1 MIVSDIITR
10 ASVLFNDIEYI
21 RVPKEMYIKFLD
33 DALLQLVLARPDS
46 HTKIT
51 TQKLTQGPRQSIPEE
66 GIALVGV
73 HSNKKIADG
82 VESYYRPV
90 FQVHK
95 KDLDYFSDWLEPP
108 QLSHDYIND
117 FAFDGIT
124 QNTFWVSPPV
134 KDSDVY
140 VEIEYSTRVPALNST
155 VSIAETQTIDI
166 QDIFTNPIVHYLLY
180 ELYSTDSTSANDKEI
195 AASYLSSFYQEL
207 SIEQQAQAIVNP
219 KVVPTVQLQQA
230 AQ

>member
-1 MIVSDIITR
+1 MQKLLTIANKELIANWCTTLKIPTFNISDTCE
-10 ASVLFNDIEYI
+10 DIFDYFI
-21 RVPKEMYIKFLD
+21 
-33 DALLQLVLARPDS
+33 
-46 HTKIT
+46 KIT
-51 TQKLTQGPRQSIPEE
+51 SK
-66 GIALVGV
+66 
-73 HSNKKIADG
+73 
-82 VESYYRPV
+82 
-90 FQVHK
+90 
-95 KDLDYFSDWLEPP
+95 
-108 QLSHDYIND
+108 IND

-140 VEIEYSTRVPALNST
+140 VEIEYSTRVPALNSN
-155 VSIAETQTIDI
+155 VAIAETQTIDV
-166 QDIFTNPIVHYLLY
+166 QDIFTNPIVHYMLY

-219 KVVPTVQLQQA
+219 KVVPTVQLQQV